1 MKAPTTIQTRYTV
14 NFCEPRRWEKVLSLE
29 RDMNHNTAMKGRRPN
44 RDDEINNRPV
54 NKNISHIR
62 CSILDWNN
70 ALILSNPF
78 SKWIGFNWNE
88 CWFIWSS
95 QVSCPA
101 VFKQRTLSNLADFIG
116 SLETEM
122 HHRSEWHQM
131 MSKGRKS
138 GWIHF
143 KRENTPYFLGDCFHC
158 ELLGFYGITA
168 WTGHF
173 ENINSPLFCLFEK
186 GYENQTAM
194 GFMTQSFSRIV

>member
-14 NFCEPRRWEKVLSLE
+14 NFCEPIRWEKVSSLE

-44 RDDEINNRPV
+44 RDDEINNSPV

-95 QVSCPA
+95 QVSCPV
-101 VFKQRTLSNLADFIG
+101 VFKQFRNLIKLGRFYRITWDRNVLSFGMASDDVQRKEIRKD
-116 SLETEM
+116 SLQKGKYSIF
-122 HHRSEWHQM
+122 HRRLFPLWTFRILWDHCVNRAF
-131 MSKGRKS
+131 RK
-138 GWIHF
+138 
-143 KRENTPYFLGDCFHC
+143 Y
-158 ELLGFYGITA
+158 
-168 WTGHF
+168 
-173 ENINSPLFCLFEK
+173 
-186 GYENQTAM
+186 
-194 GFMTQSFSRIV
+194 

>member
-1 MKAPTTIQTRYTV
+1 
-14 NFCEPRRWEKVLSLE
+14 
-29 RDMNHNTAMKGRRPN
+29 
-44 RDDEINNRPV
+44 
-54 NKNISHIR
+54 
-62 CSILDWNN
+62 
-70 ALILSNPF
+70 
-78 SKWIGFNWNE
+78 
-88 CWFIWSS
+88 
-95 QVSCPA
+95 
-101 VFKQRTLSNLADFIG
+101 
-116 SLETEM
+116 
-122 HHRSEWHQM
+122 M

-194 GFMTQSFSRIV
+194 GFMTQIIFQKRLTKSCYPFNSRVSITNQSDVKTRQVYNRVPITTAFDMRPKDSARWWQPWTVLALISQSDGSSEDVRNHECGKARGDS

>member
-14 NFCEPRRWEKVLSLE
+14 NFCEPRRWEKVSSLE

-54 NKNISHIR
+54 NKKISHIGR
-62 CSILDWNN
+62 SILDWNN

-95 QVSCPA
+95 QVSCPV
-101 VFKQRTLSNLADFIG
+101 VFKQFRTLSNLADFIG

-122 HHRSEWHQM
+122 HHRSQQM
-131 MSKGRKS
+131 RWWSKEGNQVGVTSKD
-138 GWIHF
+138 
-143 KRENTPYFLGDCFHC
+143 NTSYFLGDRFNC
-158 ELLGFYGITA
+158 
-168 WTGHF
+168 
-173 ENINSPLFCLFEK
+173 
-186 GYENQTAM
+186 
-194 GFMTQSFSRIV
+194 